1 MTYHPISVTQL
12 NNYIKEK
19 FQEDEFLNNVL
30 VKGEISNFKHHYT
43 GHMYFTLKDENSLI
57 KCVMFKTYTS
67 NLNFVPKDGMKIMV
81 LGTVSVFERDG
92 VYQIYAKA
100 MQQEGIGDLHAEYE
114 KLKAKLEQEGLFDK
128 AHKKSIPFMPKVIGV
143 LSSNTGAV
151 IRDIINVSTRRNP
164 NVYIRLFPVPVQGQ
178 GASEKIAKAIEIMN
192 EKQEA
197 DVLIIARGGG
207 SLEDLW
213 PFNEEIVA
221 RAIYNSRIPII
232 SGVGHE
238 IDFTISDFVADF
250 RAPTPTGAAVAAT
263 PDLSEIK
270 RYFSNTFDKINNSIN
285 NKMHSYRELINKYK
299 SNYLLNNPM
308 RLYEMKEQKLDIL
321 YDKCNNAIYNIL
333 NNYKNK
339 IDGFKKNY
347 ILNNPK
353 VLYEKEIKN
362 IEILKDN
369 LNDEINN
376 IIKNNTKHIDTLK
389 IKLDLLNPEN
399 ILDKGYSIVYKD
411 NKIIKDI
418 NDINVDDNINIV
430 VKTGKINANV
440 KGVSNNE

>member
-128 AHKKSIPFMPKVIGV
+128 AHKKPIPFMPKVIGV

-192 EKQEA
+192 ENQEA

-221 RAIYNSRIPII
+221 RAIYNSNIPII
-232 SGVGHE
+232 SAVGHE
-238 IDFTISDFVADF
+238 TDFTIADFVSDL
-250 RAPTPTGAAVAAT
+250 RAPTPSAAAELAV
-263 PDLSEIK
+263 PDI
-270 RYFSNTFDKINNSIN
+270 
-285 NKMHSYRELINKYK
+285 
-299 SNYLLNNPM
+299 
-308 RLYEMKEQKLDIL
+308 
-321 YDKCNNAIYNIL
+321 
-333 NNYKNK
+333 
-339 IDGFKKNY
+339 
-347 ILNNPK
+347 
-353 VLYEKEIKN
+353 KEIK
-362 IEILKDN
+362 
-369 LNDEINN
+369 
-376 IIKNNTKHIDTLK
+376 LK
-389 IKLDLLNPEN
+389 IKTNENRLQNALQKKLELAKLRYEKCMKTAVYTNPLQRINEN
-399 ILDKGYSIVYKD
+399 YMLLDKFTKTLVNSMELKIKEKKTYMVEWVSKLDALSPLKTLTRGYSITSKED
-411 NKIIKDI
+411 KI
-418 NDINVDDNINIV
+418 
-430 VKTGKINANV
+430 VKSVNELNSGDKVNLRFTDGKKEAQIL
-440 KGVSNNE
+440 

>member
-128 AHKKSIPFMPKVIGV
+128 AHKKPIPFMPKVIGV

-221 RAIYNSRIPII
+221 RAIYNSNIPII
-232 SGVGHE
+232 SAVGHE
-238 IDFTISDFVADF
+238 TDFTIADFVADL
-250 RAPTPTGAAVAAT
+250 RAPTPSAAAELAV
-263 PDLSEIK
+263 PDI
-270 RYFSNTFDKINNSIN
+270 
-285 NKMHSYRELINKYK
+285 
-299 SNYLLNNPM
+299 
-308 RLYEMKEQKLDIL
+308 
-321 YDKCNNAIYNIL
+321 
-333 NNYKNK
+333 
-339 IDGFKKNY
+339 
-347 ILNNPK
+347 
-353 VLYEKEIKN
+353 KEIK
-362 IEILKDN
+362 
-369 LNDEINN
+369 
-376 IIKNNTKHIDTLK
+376 LK
-389 IKLDLLNPEN
+389 IKTNENRLQNALQKKLELAKLRYEKCMKTAVYTNPLQRINEN
-399 ILDKGYSIVYKD
+399 YMLLDKFTKTLVNSMELKIKEKKTYMVEWVSKLDALSPLKTLTRGYSITSKED
-411 NKIIKDI
+411 KI
-418 NDINVDDNINIV
+418 
-430 VKTGKINANV
+430 VKSVNELNSGDKVNLRFTDGKREAQIL
-440 KGVSNNE
+440 

>member
-128 AHKKSIPFMPKVIGV
+128 AHKKPIPFMPKVIGV

-164 NVYIRLFPVPVQGQ
+164 NVYIKLFPVPVQGQ

-192 EKQEA
+192 ENHEA

-221 RAIYNSRIPII
+221 RAIYKSDIPII
-232 SGVGHE
+232 SAVGHE
-238 IDFTISDFVADF
+238 TDFTIADFVADL
-250 RAPTPTGAAVAAT
+250 RAPTPSAAAELAV
-263 PDLSEIK
+263 PDI
-270 RYFSNTFDKINNSIN
+270 
-285 NKMHSYRELINKYK
+285 
-299 SNYLLNNPM
+299 
-308 RLYEMKEQKLDIL
+308 
-321 YDKCNNAIYNIL
+321 
-333 NNYKNK
+333 
-339 IDGFKKNY
+339 
-347 ILNNPK
+347 
-353 VLYEKEIKN
+353 KEIKS
-362 IEILKDN
+362 
-369 LNDEINN
+369 
-376 IIKNNTKHIDTLK
+376 K
-389 IKLDLLNPEN
+389 IKTNENRLQNALKKKLELAKMRYEKCMKASIYTNPLQKINEN
-399 ILDKGYSIVYKD
+399 YMILDKFTKMLMNNMELKMKEKKTYMIEWVSKLDALSPLKTLTRGYSITSKND
-411 NKIIKDI
+411 KIIKSVNELNGGDKVSLRFT
-418 NDINVDDNINIV
+418 D
-430 VKTGKINANV
+430 GKKEAQIL
-440 KGVSNNE
+440 